1 MSEQRP
7 PYWFYA
13 KRYGWGWGLPARW
26 EGWVVLLT
34 WLIVVIAVSPLLARY
49 SMPLFVVFMVLMS
62 AVLIAVCYAKGEP
75 PRWRWG
81 K

>member
-1 MSEQRP
+1 MSERHQ
-7 PYWFYA
+7 PYWFHA

-26 EGWVVLLT
+26 EGWVVFIT
-34 WLIVVIAVSPLLARY
+34 WLIIVGAASPVIAVR
-49 SMPLFVVFMVLMS
+49 SMALFYVFILLMS